1 MRAGQTEGAARCR
14 TAPQAQT
21 IMCDRALELVANA
34 ELDLPDRSGRDGI
47 DRVVAE
53 AVVLVEIPAP
63 GGTGTVTR
71 QRRRLA
77 VTGHHVLREVGEADL
92 LQDAPL
98 IIQQIAEVF
107 SDRIDFQL
115 GATGEEGRQF
125 LRDAEVEGRDVRRLV
140 GVTLGDL
147 AGAVEQTVA
156 VQELV
161 EPGKIEVGG
170 MSRSDRCRG

>member
-1 MRAGQTEGAARCR
+1 
-14 TAPQAQT
+14 
-21 IMCDRALELVANA
+21 
-34 ELDLPDRSGRDGI
+34 
-47 DRVVAE
+47 
-53 AVVLVEIPAP
+53 
-63 GGTGTVTR
+63 
-71 QRRRLA
+71 
-77 VTGHHVLREVGEADL
+77 

-147 AGAVEQTVA
+147 AGAVDQART